1 MIRSYK
7 VAFVAL
13 FVGLL
18 VLTMFAV
25 SVNTYRHAT
34 RVSLDFSADILSEMS
49 AKVIGR
55 TSEVFEAAR
64 DFAEINALIIAE
76 QGLADHQALFRLFG
90 QQLALRP
97 QLESLYVAS
106 PDGDFIQV
114 RSSPQLMTR
123 LIRRPAEAGEVA
135 ETSEQTHGEQ
145 AGRSRSPLVSER
157 IVYRDPDFAPIARI
171 NGDSGYD
178 PRQRAWYRQAMA
190 SEGLQWS
197 RVYRFANTEI
207 HGITAA
213 RAVRAADGSLLAVVG
228 VDISL
233 GSLSQFL
240 TEQRVA
246 RGGIALI
253 LDAERRLIAIPR
265 TLKLRSGAPASGAL
279 PSVDDLQMRWLVD
292 AYHHHGANTLR
303 TSGINRVA
311 YSLTETQGQRYLG
324 HRQAFPPEIGNDWEL
339 MIVVP
344 EASLLESA
352 RRLFSEAAAVSL
364 MLLVIATTAVS
375 YLALRLFQP
384 LKRLV
389 RNTELIREFRFAD
402 VKRVPSRFTEIKA
415 MDEAIWKMSQGL
427 RSLEKFVPKD
437 VGRQLIKSGKRV
449 EPGAEVRELSL
460 LLTGASDLA
469 SLCAALPPA
478 RITALLSRQLDVFTD
493 TILRHKGTIDNFL
506 GESILAFW
514 GAPVAI
520 EDSVDRACRAA
531 LACRDAEGALHAEWA
546 KTRPTDEPAP
556 SLNLFSIHHGR
567 AIVGAIGSRKRMSW
581 TAIGDNVALG
591 WDLHQLNR
599 RYGTRII
606 ISGEARR
613 QVADR
618 YWTRRLDVLPLSGG
632 ARQLEVFE
640 LIERRE
646 RALPPDR
653 LQAIASYEAGL
664 KALLAGDWETA
675 EAIFTPLAEQAP
687 DDLAVALMMN
697 RCSAGDACFWPG
709 LAGPRDDLLTGPFAT
724 RARAGAAVDL
734 SIEHPGDDSDG
745 EPGDDASA
753 TERGD

>member
-34 RVSLDFSADILSEMS
+34 QVSLDFSADILSEMS

-55 TSEVFEAAR
+55 TSAVFEAAR
-64 DFAEINALIIAE
+64 DFAEINALMIAD
-76 QGLADHQALFRLFG
+76 QGLADHPALFRLFG

-97 QLESLYVAS
+97 QLESVYVAS
-106 PDGDFIQV
+106 PEGDFIQV

-123 LIRRPAEAGEVA
+123 LIRRAAEADEPA
-135 ETSEQTHGEQ
+135 HDAQ
-145 AGRSRSPLVSER
+145 ADHSRSAVVSER

-178 PRQRAWYRQAMA
+178 PRQRAWYQQAIA
-190 SEGLQWS
+190 SEGLHWS
-197 RVYRFANTEI
+197 RVYRFANTEL

-246 RGGIALI
+246 RGGVALI
-253 LDAERRLIAIPR
+253 VDAEGRLIAIPR
-265 TLKLRSGAPASGAL
+265 TLKVRPDAPATGAL
-279 PSVDDLQMRWLVD
+279 PSVDDLQRRWLVD

-303 TSGINRVA
+303 TSGINRVE
-311 YSLTETQGQRYLG
+311 YSLTQTLGQRYLG

-339 MIVVP
+339 MMVVP

-364 MLLVIATTAVS
+364 MLLVIATMAVS

-384 LKRLV
+384 LKGLV

-449 EPGAEVRELSL
+449 EPGAEVRELAL

-469 SLCAALPPA
+469 SLCGALPPA
-478 RITALLSRQLDVFTD
+478 RITALLSRQIDVFTS

-531 LACRDAEGALHAEWA
+531 LACRDAEVALHAEWA
-546 KTRPTDEPAP
+546 KTRPMDEPAP

-632 ARQLEVFE
+632 ERQLEVFE

-646 RALPPDR
+646 RPLTPEH
-653 LQAIASYEAGL
+653 LQSIASYEAGL
-664 KALLAGDWETA
+664 EVLLAGDWEAA
-675 EAIFTPLAEQAP
+675 EAIFKPLAEQAP
-687 DDLAVALMMN
+687 DDVAVALMMN

-724 RARAGAAVDL
+724 RARAAGDAVHL
-734 SIEHPGDDSDG
+734 SADAPSAVPSHDAGDD
-745 EPGDDASA
+745 PGDDATA
-753 TERGD
+753 AKREV

>member
-34 RVSLDFSADILSEMS
+34 QVSLDFSADILSEMS

-55 TSEVFEAAR
+55 TSAVFKVAR
-64 DFAEINALIIAE
+64 DFAEINALMVAE
-76 QGLADHQALFRLFG
+76 QGLSDHQTLFRLFG

-97 QLESLYVAS
+97 QLESIYVAS
-106 PDGDFIQV
+106 PEGDFIQV
-114 RSSPQLMTR
+114 RSSPQLVTR
-123 LIRRPAEAGEVA
+123 LIRRDPGDGEGSAV
-135 ETSEQTHGEQ
+135 
-145 AGRSRSPLVSER
+145 VSEHL
-157 IVYRDPDFAPIARI
+157 VYRNPRFEPIARI
-171 NGDSGYD
+171 NGDSDYD
-178 PRQRAWYRQAMA
+178 PRQRGWYQQALA
-190 SEGLQWS
+190 APGLQWS
-197 RVYRFANTEI
+197 SVYRFANTEQR
-207 HGITAA
+207 GITAA
-213 RAVRAADGSLLAVVG
+213 IAVRAADDSLLAVVG

-246 RGGIALI
+246 RGGVALI
-253 LDAERRLIAIPR
+253 VDAEGRLIAVPR
-265 TLKLRSGAPASGAL
+265 ALKLRPDAPETGEL
-279 PSVDDLQMRWLVD
+279 PSVDNLQQRWLVD
-292 AYHHHGANTLR
+292 AYHHRGADTLL
-303 TSGINRVA
+303 TSGINRVE
-311 YSLTETQGQRYLG
+311 YSLTRTRGQRYLG
-324 HRQAFPPEIGNDWEL
+324 HRQAFPPAIGDGWEL

-344 EASLLESA
+344 EASLLETA

-364 MLLVIATTAVS
+364 ILLVIAAVAVS
-375 YLALRLFQP
+375 YLSLRLFQP

-402 VKRVPSRFTEIKA
+402 VKRVPSRFAEIKA

-427 RSLEKFVPKD
+427 RSLEKFVPMD

-449 EPGAEVRELSL
+449 EPGAEVRELAL

-469 SLCAALPPA
+469 SLCGSLPPA
-478 RITALLSRQLDVFTD
+478 RITERLSRQLDVFTS

-520 EDSVDRACRAA
+520 DDSVDRACRAA
-531 LACRDAEGALHAEWA
+531 LACREAEAALHAEWA
-546 KTRPTDEPAP
+546 KTRPADEPAP
-556 SLNLFSIHHGR
+556 PLNLFSVHHGR
-567 AIVGAIGSRKRMSW
+567 AIVGAIGSRQRMSW

-606 ISGEARR
+606 ISGEARD
-613 QVADR
+613 QIADR

-632 ARQLEVFE
+632 ERRLEVFE
-640 LIERRE
+640 LIDRRE
-646 RALPPDR
+646 HALMPAQ
-653 LQAIASYEAGL
+653 LEAIASYEAGL
-664 KALLAGDWETA
+664 EALLAGDWEAA
-675 EAIFTPLAEQAP
+675 EAIFKPLAERDP
-687 DDLAVALMMN
+687 HDIAVALMLN
-697 RCSAGDACFWPG
+697 RCGARDACFWPG
-709 LAGPRDDLLTGPFAT
+709 LAGPRDDLLNGPFAT
-724 RARAGAAVDL
+724 RAVASTNLSASASSDSPAAG
-734 SIEHPGDDSDG
+734 PGD
-745 EPGDDASA
+745 
-753 TERGD
+753 